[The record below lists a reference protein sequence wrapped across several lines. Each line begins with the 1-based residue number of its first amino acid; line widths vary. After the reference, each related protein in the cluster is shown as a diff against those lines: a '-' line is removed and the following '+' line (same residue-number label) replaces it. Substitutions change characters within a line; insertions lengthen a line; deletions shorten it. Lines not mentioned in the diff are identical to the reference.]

1 MDDWDLLQDILH
13 SGNNEAIDNALC
25 WFGYYMNGCDGG
37 TRQPCSDHDPF
48 TDCVGD
54 LNGDCCVD
62 KLDADILLNQMGP
75 CPAGPGACL
84 GDLNGDCVV
93 DRLDHRDLLSHF
105 GACPTTQFCTT
116 APPGCGTTTTT
127 QLEGAVTLMGF
138 SGVADYQGHISATS
152 EGEAFVC
159 ACVLQVLLEAQP

>member
-1 MDDWDLLQDILH
+1 M
-13 SGNNEAIDNALC
+13 
-25 WFGYYMNGCDGG
+25 
-37 TRQPCSDHDPF
+37 
-48 TDCVGD
+48 
-54 LNGDCCVD
+54 D

-93 DRLDHRDLLSHF
+93 DKSDHKDLLSHF
-105 GACPTTQFCTT
+105 GACPTTQACPSP
-116 APPGCGTTTTT
+116 PPGCDSVTGL
-127 QLEGAVTLMGF
+127 QGAVTQMGF
-138 SGVADYQGHISATS
+138 AEVADYQAHISATS